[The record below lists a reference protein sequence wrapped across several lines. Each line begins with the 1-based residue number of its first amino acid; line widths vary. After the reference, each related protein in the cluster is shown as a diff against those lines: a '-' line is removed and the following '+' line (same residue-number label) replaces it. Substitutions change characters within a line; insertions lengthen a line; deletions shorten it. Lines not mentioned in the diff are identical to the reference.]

1 MEPVFQ
7 KCKKHNEF
15 FKILPL
21 DWHDTIISNWESYE
35 QSGVIYVLK
44 DNKKIIA
51 GGIVFSENPPK
62 PTPLEL
68 KHTHLFKQG
77 YLYLGFIFVLEEY
90 RQKKLA
96 SKWLLEVKNSY
107 KKPKFWLSI
116 EDYSLHSFYQKNGFK
131 IIAEDS
137 KAKDPEWLLVF
148 DNT

>member
-1 MEPVFQ
+1 MQ
-7 KCKKHNEF
+7 QNL
-15 FKILPL
+15 I
-21 DWHDTIISNWESYE
+21 
-35 QSGVIYVLK
+35 
-44 DNKKIIA
+44 
-51 GGIVFSENPPK
+51 
-62 PTPLEL
+62 
-68 KHTHLFKQG
+68 FKQG

-148 DNT
+148 DNN